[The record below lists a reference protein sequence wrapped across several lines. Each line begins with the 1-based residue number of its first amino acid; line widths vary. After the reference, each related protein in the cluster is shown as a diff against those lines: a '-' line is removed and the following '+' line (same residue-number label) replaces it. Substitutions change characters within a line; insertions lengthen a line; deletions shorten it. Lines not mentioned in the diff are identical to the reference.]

1 MDPKPLFKS
10 KTFIFNFLSVAA
22 GVLTYLVD
30 QSVFTNPDVVAAL
43 VVAQGIA
50 NVILRTITKEP
61 VSIK

>member
-1 MDPKPLFKS
+1 MDTKPLIKS
-10 KTFIFNFLSVAA
+10 KTFWLNGLTVLA

-30 QSVFTNPDVVAAL
+30 QSIFTNPDVVAAI

-50 NVILRTITKEP
+50 NVILRTVTKSG